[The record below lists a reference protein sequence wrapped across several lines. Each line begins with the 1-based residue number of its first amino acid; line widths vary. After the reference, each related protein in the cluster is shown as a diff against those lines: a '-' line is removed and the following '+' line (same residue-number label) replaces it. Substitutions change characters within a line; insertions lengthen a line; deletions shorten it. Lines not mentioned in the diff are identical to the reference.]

1 MKDRTLKLLLTL
13 IAVALWAVV
22 LGPVWEPTP
31 AQAQSDGTRA
41 ATYEYGFTSGTTFKG
56 VAESLNKAGQKG
68 WRSIGVAVGGDGG
81 YNTPQILI
89 LQERRV
95 E

>member
-1 MKDRTLKLLLTL
+1 MKDRTLKLLLAL
-13 IAVALWAVV
+13 IAIALWAVV
-22 LGPVWEPTP
+22 LRPVWEPTP
-31 AQAQSDGTRA
+31 AQAQGGTA
-41 ATYEYGFTSGTTFKG
+41 GPAKYEYGFTSGTTFKG
-56 VAESLNKAGQKG
+56 VAESLNKAAQSG

>member
-13 IAVALWAVV
+13 IAVALWAIV
-22 LGPVWEPTP
+22 LRPVWEPAP
-31 AQAQSDGTRA
+31 AQAQGGMTDA
-41 ATYEYGFTSGTTFKG
+41 AKYEYGFTSGTTFKG
-56 VAESLNKAGQKG
+56 VAESLNKAGQLG

-81 YNTPQILI
+81 YNTPQILV